1 MTDSSRRTGSAA
13 LALAGTSLGYG
24 VVQLD
29 VTVVNV
35 AVSSIR
41 NDLGGSIS
49 AAQWVVDAYTVTFAA
64 LILSAG
70 SLADRIGAKRLL
82 IVGFA
87 LFTAASVACGIAPSL
102 GWLIAFRA
110 VQGIGAAALVP
121 CSLTVLNHAYPD
133 DAGRARAVGLWA
145 AGASIG
151 LSGGPLLGGAL
162 IAASSWRL
170 IFLINLP
177 LGILGAVLIAR
188 YAEETSRSPRAS
200 IDPPGQ
206 LLGVVTLGALAAA
219 VVEGGSRGFADPVV
233 LAGLVAATVA
243 AMGFVLVERR
253 RAAPLL
259 PLGLFRSPTFAATT
273 AIGLVINIAFYG
285 LIFVLGIY
293 FQTVRGY
300 SPLAT
305 GLAFAP
311 TTAVV
316 LIANIAA
323 GRLVSSFGTRR
334 VIAAAASV
342 FAVAL
347 VAMLA
352 AGRSTPYLALVVQLT
367 LLGASLGVIV
377 PAMTSAL
384 LGSVDRD
391 RSGIASG
398 ALNTARQAGSVI
410 GVALFGAFAAHSV
423 VHGLR
428 VSLVVAAVLAVV
440 TVLLALPLHPAA
452 SGAGDRLGHDR
463 SHVPRQ
469 G

>member
-1 MTDSSRRTGSAA
+1 MTESHRRAGSAA

-24 VVQLD
+24 AVQLD

-41 NDLGGSIS
+41 GDLGGSIG

-64 LILSAG
+64 LILTAG

-82 IVGFA
+82 IAGFV
-87 LFTAASVACGIAPSL
+87 LFTVASIACGLAPNL

-145 AGASIG
+145 AGASVG

-162 IAASSWRL
+162 IALSSWRR

-177 LGILGAVLIAR
+177 LGVLGAVLIAR
-188 YAEETSRSPRAS
+188 YATETSRSSHVAV
-200 IDPPGQ
+200 DPPGQ

-219 VVEGGSRGFADPVV
+219 VVEGGSRGFADPLV
-233 LAGLVAATVA
+233 LTGLAVAIVA
-243 AMGFVLVERR
+243 SIGFVHVERR
-253 RAAPLL
+253 REAPLL

-273 AIGLVINIAFYG
+273 AIGLIINIAFYG
-285 LIFVLGIY
+285 LIFVLGLY
-293 FQTVRGY
+293 FQTARGY

-311 TTAVV
+311 TTVVV
-316 LIANIAA
+316 LFANVGA
-323 GRLVSSFGTRR
+323 GRLVARFGTRR
-334 VIAAAASV
+334 VIAVSALVFAAA
-342 FAVAL
+342 
-347 VAMLA
+347 LA
-352 AGRSTPYLALVVQLT
+352 ALLFAGSGTPYAAVVVQLT
-367 LLGASLGVIV
+367 LLGASLGLIV

-384 LGSVDRD
+384 LGSVDRT

-423 VHGLR
+423 VRGLR
-428 VSLVVAAVLAVV
+428 VSLVVAAVLALG
-440 TVLLALPLHPAA
+440 TALLALPLRPAA
-452 SGAGDRLGHDR
+452 SGGGDRLGHDR
-463 SHVPRQ
+463 SRVTRPR
-469 G
+469 

>member
-1 MTDSSRRTGSAA
+1 MNHSDHRVRSAA
-13 LALAGTSLGYG
+13 LALAGTSLGFG

-41 NDLGGSIS
+41 DDLGGSIG

-70 SLADRIGAKRLL
+70 SLADRLGAKRLL
-82 IVGFA
+82 IAGFA
-87 LFTAASVACGIAPSL
+87 LFTVASVACGLAPNLSC
-102 GWLIAFRA
+102 LIAFRA

-145 AGASIG
+145 AGASVG

-162 IAASSWRL
+162 IALSSWRL

-177 LGILGAVLIAR
+177 LGILGALLIGR
-188 YAEETSRSPRAS
+188 YATETSRSS
-200 IDPPGQ
+200 QVEVDLPGQ

-233 LAGLVAATVA
+233 LAGLAVAIVAAS
-243 AMGFVLVERR
+243 GFILVERR

-259 PLGLFRSPTFAATT
+259 PLSLFRSPTFAATT
-273 AIGLVINIAFYG
+273 AIGLVVNTAFYG
-285 LIFVLGIY
+285 LIFVLGLY
-293 FQTVRGY
+293 FQTARGY

-311 TTAVV
+311 TTVVV
-316 LIANIAA
+316 LVANVGA
-323 GRLVSSFGTRR
+323 GRLVSRFGTRA
-334 VIAAAASV
+334 VIAVSALV

-347 VAMLA
+347 
-352 AGRSTPYLALVVQLT
+352 AGLLFADSGTPYAAIVVQLT
-367 LLGASLGVIV
+367 LLGASLGLIV

-384 LGSVDRD
+384 LGSVDRT

-423 VHGLR
+423 VQGLR
-428 VSLVVAAVLAVV
+428 VSLVVAAGLAVV
-440 TVLLALPLHPAA
+440 TALLALRLQPAA
-452 SGAGDRLGHDR
+452 SRGGQNC
-463 SHVPRQ
+463 S
-469 G
+469 